1 MHNIRKII
9 ALELGRGHMWTH
21 KVALAVQFVQNR
33 EIRLSALAKT
43 VQSVF
48 LSASVDFI
56 AALITLAKLLH
67 GCDTSLLSAKPLILS
82 EC

>member
-1 MHNIRKII
+1 MHDIRKNIP
-9 ALELGRGHMWTH
+9 LELGRGHMRTH
-21 KVALAVQFVQNR
+21 KVALAIQFIQNW
-33 EIRLSALAKT
+33 EVRLPALAKT

-48 LSASVDFI
+48 LPASLHII

-67 GCDTSLLSAKPLILS
+67 RCDASLLSAKPLILS